1 MISIKIK
8 KNIDG
13 LAEMFLHS
21 DSDAMYFGYTAA
33 IK

>member
-21 DSDAMYFGYTAA
+21 DFDAMYFGYTAT